1 MVKRADTISMYSF
14 WKIIMSININRQ
26 ATQKTAIVEQNQ
38 AKKQQDV
45 RKQGVENTVKN
56 QDSVQLTSQVKNL
69 NNMKATSEPQVN
81 KQRVETLK
89 AAILNGDYKINTERL
104 AEKLSKFE
112 GEFGKVF
119 A

>member
-1 MVKRADTISMYSF
+1 
-14 WKIIMSININRQ
+14 MSININRQ
-26 ATQKTAIVEQNQ
+26 ATQKNIVIEKNQ
-38 AKKQQDV
+38 AQKQQDINKSNV
-45 RKQGVENTVKN
+45 SSADKN
-56 QDSVQLTSQVKNL
+56 KDSVQLTSQAKSL
-69 NNMKATSEPQVN
+69 NKLQTAGEPQVN

-112 GEFGKVF
+112 GDFGKAF

>member
-1 MVKRADTISMYSF
+1 
-14 WKIIMSININRQ
+14 MSININSQ
-26 ATQKTAIVEQNQ
+26 ATQKNIVIEQNRTL
-38 AKKQQDV
+38 KQQQV
-45 RKQGVENTVKN
+45 SKQSVESTGKN
-56 QDSVQLTSQVKNL
+56 QDSVQLTEQAKSLKKMQASDESQI
-69 NNMKATSEPQVN
+69 N

-112 GEFGKVF
+112 GDFGKAF